1 MNCNIIY
8 LFIIEFRDND
18 SEDENGRKIYQKK
31 RDPEYQKL
39 IEQKSKLWEEF
50 KAKKEALKF

>member
-39 IEQKSKLWEEF
+39 IE
-50 KAKKEALKF
+50 